1 MINDL
6 TRQQLYDSVKTLV
19 ESNSPKLLLNQHK
32 LYSLFS
38 ISFQYMLYQS
48 TKEPGA
54 YIIRIENSSLAE
66 KLAKKSKDPSTRK
79 FIQNMLLPRKLRFQR
94 STFYVD
100 FFHFG
105 TWNLTNTIPADKIK
119 GCIIIKNTS
128 KSTIGQLQE
137 LEEEAQELINQE
149 HYLKTLSEVS
159 PKTILIQHQEEDK
172 DGFETVNFPFIKK
185 EVPKDIPG
193 LKLGSDIDWDAIDQ

>member
-128 KSTIGQLQE
+128 KSTIGQLTR
-137 LEEEAQELINQE
+137 A
-149 HYLKTLSEVS
+149 
-159 PKTILIQHQEEDK
+159 
-172 DGFETVNFPFIKK
+172 
-185 EVPKDIPG
+185 
-193 LKLGSDIDWDAIDQ
+193 